1 MAKQIA
7 AGTSLDDEVCSFQ
20 LKFAVLE
27 KLPLETTSY
36 ENAANAYRAICRT
49 SKTETRQ
56 RLKNI
61 YVAEKRKVLYA
72 LATYLEQKEVSA
84 AVAEALLLQ
93 PPASASLRVNVGG
106 HQSARG
112 PKRRKVNASDVDLN
126 DPDIDTFLAQ
136 IVAILKK
143 C

>member
-1 MAKQIA
+1 MKLWTVAIW
-7 AGTSLDDEVCSFQ
+7 
-20 LKFAVLE
+20 
-27 KLPLETTSY
+27 LPLETTAY
-36 ENAANAYRAICRT
+36 ENAAPYNLRT
-49 SKTETRQ
+49 SKLQTRQ

-84 AVAEALLLQ
+84 AVAKALMLQ
-93 PPASASLRVNVGG
+93 PPG

-126 DPDIDTFLAQ
+126 DPDIDTSCSDRVRSQEVLDVDALVGF
-136 IVAILKK
+136 
-143 C
+143 